1 MGKPFINIWT
11 GLCCDVIMAFL
22 RVILNIGAESVQ
34 TDDRVLTAVKLP
46 GTWYRSRLFSGI
58 QSTFFSLIHALITW
72 MSSGISQQMSAFKM
86 SFYHHDAAV
95 WLFACWVRALRRS
108 VTSLEVRSVY
118 ILTWPPVHSF
128 RRSIVWVSN
137 PMDPRCQRPCTHL
150 SHAHLM

>member
-22 RVILNIGAESVQ
+22 RVILNIGADSVQ
-34 TDDRVLTAVKLP
+34 TDARVLTAVKLP
-46 GTWYRSRLFSGI
+46 GTWYWSRFFSGI
-58 QSTFFSLIHALITW
+58 QSTFFSSIHALITL

-108 VTSLEVRSVY
+108 VTSLEVWSVTY
-118 ILTWPPVHSF
+118 WRDRPFIRLDVQSSECQTWWTHGVNAHALTCHML
-128 RRSIVWVSN
+128 I
-137 PMDPRCQRPCTHL
+137 
-150 SHAHLM
+150 